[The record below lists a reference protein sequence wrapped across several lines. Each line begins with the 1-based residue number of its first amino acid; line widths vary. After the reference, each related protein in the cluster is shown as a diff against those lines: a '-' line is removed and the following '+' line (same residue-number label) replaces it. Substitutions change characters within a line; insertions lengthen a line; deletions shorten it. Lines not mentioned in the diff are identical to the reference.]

1 MSMKS
6 PSRVASFARKFAVSS
21 ALVASLG
28 VSLGVAANPQS
39 LHDLLPTEIKNTN
52 VLNVVT
58 DAKWPP
64 FTFVAEDG
72 KTLQGFEVDLLN
84 AIGAKLG
91 VDIKQTSIEFSGMI
105 PGVQANRYDI
115 AMMAVSDTPERRKT
129 LSFVDYAYLTQGA
142 FVLVDSQDTPVEL
155 SSLCDKT
162 VGLQSGTNFVDF
174 IEKDFS
180 KYCTSLGKPVPKK
193 LEFASADAVYLS
205 LYSGRAD
212 FIVAATSIA
221 GDVSAKAP
229 RPVQVVT
236 GDVFPKDLIGIAY
249 LKDRTQLGE
258 AILAGL
264 KAIQADGTY
273 DQILKK
279 WNVETMALPAPGI
292 NLGALQEQ

>member
-1 MSMKS
+1 MSMMS

-28 VSLGVAANPQS
+28 VSLGVAATPQS

-180 KYCTSLGKPVPKK
+180 KYCTALGKPVPKK

>member
-1 MSMKS
+1 MSS
-6 PSRVASFARKFAVSS
+6 NYVASLAKKIVVSS
-21 ALVASLG
+21 ALMASLG
-28 VSLGVAANPQS
+28 LSLGAAATPQP
-39 LHDLLPTEIKNTN
+39 LNALLPSEIKKTN

-64 FTFVAEDG
+64 FTFVGEDG
-72 KTLQGFEVDLLN
+72 KTLEGFEVDLLK
-84 AIGAKLG
+84 AIAEKLG
-91 VDIKQTSIEFSGMI
+91 VDVKQTSIEFSAMI

-115 AMMAVSDTPERRKT
+115 AMMAVSETPERRKT
-129 LSFVDYAYLTQGA
+129 LSFVDYAYLTMGA
-142 FVLVDSQDTPVEL
+142 FTLVDNKDTDVEL

-162 VGLQSGTNFVDF
+162 VGVQSGTNFVDF
-174 IEKDFS
+174 VEQDFS
-180 KYCTSLGKPVPKK
+180 KYCKSLGKAVPKK

-229 RPVQVVT
+229 RPVKVVT
-236 GDVFPKDLIGIAY
+236 GEVFPKNLIGIAY
-249 LKDRTQLGE
+249 LKEKTQLGE

-264 KAIQADGTY
+264 EAIQADGTY
-273 DQILKK
+273 DRILKK
-279 WNVETMALPAPGI
+279 WNVETMALPTPGI

>member
-1 MSMKS
+1 MSMMS
-6 PSRVASFARKFAVSS
+6 SLRVASFARKLAVSS

-28 VSLGVAANPQS
+28 ASLGAFANPVS
-39 LHDLLPTEIKNTN
+39 LHDLLPDEIKKTN
-52 VLNVVT
+52 VINVVT

-64 FTFVAEDG
+64 FTFVGEDG
-72 KTLQGFEVDLLN
+72 KTLQGFEVDILQ
-84 AIGAKLG
+84 AIGEKLG
-91 VDIKQTSIEFSGMI
+91 VGINQTSIEFSGMI

-142 FVLVDSQDTPVEL
+142 FLLKDTPVEL

-180 KYCTSLGKPVPKK
+180 KYCTALGKPVPKK

-273 DQILKK
+273 DRILKK